1 MDTSIV
7 IFIIT
12 LIFMSFYI
20 FNEARPEGSKFSETI
35 RDTLK
40 RFLEKIML
48 SINSCRVRRFTLI
61 VAVILVA
68 VVGSMASTSA
78 GTDSW
83 YLLLNKSEL
92 NPPSY
97 VFGIVWPILY
107 ILMMVSAFLAHKN
120 IFSIF
125 IIQLIFNAAWSWLF
139 FRFQMPLIALLDI
152 YLLIAINIYILNLM
166 YKENKLAFFYL
177 SLTFLDIF
185 CELPKLIYCYK

>member
-1 MDTSIV
+1 
-7 IFIIT
+7 
-12 LIFMSFYI
+12 MS
-20 FNEARPEGSKFSETI
+20 
-35 RDTLK
+35 L
-40 RFLEKIML
+40 
-48 SINSCRVRRFTLI
+48 NSCRARRFTLI
-61 VAVILVA
+61 LAVIIAA

-78 GTDSW
+78 GADSW
-83 YLLLNKSEL
+83 YLSLDKSRL

-107 ILMMVSAFLAHKN
+107 ILMMVSAFLAHKK

-166 YKENKLAFFYL
+166 YKENKLAFFLFIPYIIWISFASYL
-177 SLTFLDIF
+177 NLFIV
-185 CELPKLIYCYK
+185 INN

>member
-1 MDTSIV
+1 
-7 IFIIT
+7 
-12 LIFMSFYI
+12 
-20 FNEARPEGSKFSETI
+20 
-35 RDTLK
+35 
-40 RFLEKIML
+40 ML

-61 VAVILVA
+61 VAVILA
-68 VVGSMASTSA
+68 AGIGSMASTSA

-107 ILMMVSAFLAHKN
+107 ILMMASAFLAHKK

-125 IIQLIFNAAWSWLF
+125 IVQLFFNAAWSWLF

-166 YKENKLAFFYL
+166 YKENKLAFFLFIPYVVWISFASYL
-177 SLTFLDIF
+177 NLFIV
-185 CELPKLIYCYK
+185 INN

>member
-1 MDTSIV
+1 
-7 IFIIT
+7 
-12 LIFMSFYI
+12 
-20 FNEARPEGSKFSETI
+20 
-35 RDTLK
+35 
-40 RFLEKIML
+40 ML

-61 VAVILVA
+61 VAVILAA

-107 ILMMVSAFLAHKN
+107 ILMMVSAFLTHKK

-125 IIQLIFNAAWSWLF
+125 IVQLFFNAAWSWLF

-166 YKENKLAFFYL
+166 YKENKLAFFLFIPYVVWISFASYL
-177 SLTFLDIF
+177 NLFIV
-185 CELPKLIYCYK
+185 INN

>member
-1 MDTSIV
+1 
-7 IFIIT
+7 
-12 LIFMSFYI
+12 
-20 FNEARPEGSKFSETI
+20 
-35 RDTLK
+35 
-40 RFLEKIML
+40 ML
-48 SINSCRVRRFTLI
+48 SINFCRVRRFTLI
-61 VAVILVA
+61 VAVILA
-68 VVGSMASTSA
+68 AAIGSMASTSA

-83 YLLLNKSEL
+83 YLSLDKSRL

-107 ILMMVSAFLAHKN
+107 ILMMVSAFLAHKK

-166 YKENKLAFFYL
+166 YKANKLAFFLFIPYIIWISFASYL
-177 SLTFLDIF
+177 NLFIV
-185 CELPKLIYCYK
+185 INN

>member
-1 MDTSIV
+1 
-7 IFIIT
+7 
-12 LIFMSFYI
+12 
-20 FNEARPEGSKFSETI
+20 
-35 RDTLK
+35 
-40 RFLEKIML
+40 ML

-61 VAVILVA
+61 VAVILAA

-107 ILMMVSAFLAHKN
+107 ILMMVSAFLAHKK

-125 IIQLIFNAAWSWLF
+125 IVQLFFNAAWSWLF

-152 YLLIAINIYILNLM
+152 YLLILINIYILNLM
-166 YKENKLAFFYL
+166 YKENKLAFFLFIPYVVWISFASYL
-177 SLTFLDIF
+177 NLFIV
-185 CELPKLIYCYK
+185 INN